1 MSQECTSRCLLPE
14 ESPRDTG
21 RSRCSPWQGRPL
33 LPPALAEHLALSP
46 MSLHGGAPMVVLH
59 LCSGR
64 RREGDAHFSLDQ
76 FMGDVGRGRCVSIV
90 MVSVDVTIDPAR
102 GNLASVEALRVRV
115 DMVVDRRVVG
125 LLGGPPC
132 ETWSYAT
139 RRRSTY

>member
-1 MSQECTSRCLLPE
+1 
-14 ESPRDTG
+14 
-21 RSRCSPWQGRPL
+21 
-33 LPPALAEHLALSP
+33 
-46 MSLHGGAPMVVLH
+46 MVVLH

-102 GNLASVEALRVRV
+102 GTLASVEALRVRV

-132 ETWSYAT
+132 ETWPKARGSGDGG
-139 RRRSTY
+139 RPGPPIVRSAEEPRWPHGPAEEQHGQP